1 MIEFNVAK
9 QLLQKLPIGYY
20 LKRRLDVSLENCRT
34 SYFDVANNRLAV
46 SYPQLRKLKDASEED
61 IRCLL
66 YHEVSHAL
74 LTPLKLHMNDIRNI
88 FEDERIETICKDF
101 YLNVNF
107 KEFCKKING
116 YNESMQPSNERE
128 FYYFIV
134 RFREGPADL
143 VEEVQDIIKKY
154 SRMNRLSSLN
164 VNDYEID
171 INIFY
176 NEVCERWKKM
186 HQSQESENET
196 QMQTNAADSK
206 QQSNNVEKSSEED
219 MKDSAESIAEKI
231 DAKSLIVKAIRT
243 IDYEMKLLVDVS
255 LQNALDAILHQRAK
269 KMKMNGAAMNSYSGA
284 FDVRSADRQDCKFF
298 IQSNRNGNVRRF
310 SKLKLNLFID
320 TSGSFCTS
328 EMKINKLLF
337 NLAMLEKK
345 TNDFEF
351 DVIAMNEC
359 EKLLEKSER
368 RIDCNGC
375 NLLDDEIFKIF
386 KKVQSNSSE
395 NVNIV
400 LFDGYAFSAKRFTSN
415 FSLKDN
421 IYRQN
426 FKAFNKSNVSI
437 ISDNS
442 NKYDIE
448 EFCPAAKKTFV
459 ADDYANNLISNVLR
473 CLQYRLS

>member
-1 MIEFNVAK
+1 MIEFNAAK

-116 YNESMQPSNERE
+116 YNESMQPNDERE
-128 FYYFIV
+128 FFYFIV
-134 RFREGPADL
+134 RFRKGPADL
-143 VEEVQDIIKKY
+143 VEQVQDIIKKY
-154 SRMNRLSSLN
+154 SILNRLSSFT
-164 VNDYEID
+164 VNNYESD
-171 INIFY
+171 VDIFY
-176 NEVCERWKKM
+176 LEVCERWKKM
-186 HQSQESENET
+186 HQSQESENEI
-196 QMQTNAADSK
+196 QMQSLRKLSSK
-206 QQSNNVEKSSEED
+206 QQSSNAEKSSE
-219 MKDSAESIAEKI
+219 DSAESIAENI
-231 DAKSLIVKAIRT
+231 DAKALIVKAIRT

-284 FDVRSADRQDCKFF
+284 FDARSADRQDCKFF

-351 DVIAMNEC
+351 DVIAMNES
-359 EKLLEKSER
+359 ETLLEKSKR
-368 RIDCNGC
+368 RINCNGC
-375 NLLDDEIFKIF
+375 NLLDDGIFEIF

-400 LFDGYAFSAKRFTSN
+400 LFDGYAFSAKRFFGN

-437 ISDNS
+437 ISDKS
-442 NKYDIE
+442 NEYDIE
-448 EFCPAAKKTFV
+448 EFCPAAKKKFV
-459 ADDYANNLISNVLR
+459 ADDYANNLISNVLK

>member
-34 SYFDVANNRLAV
+34 SYFDVVNNRLAV

-74 LTPLKLHMNDIRNI
+74 LTPLKLHVNDIRNI

-107 KEFCKKING
+107 KEFCKKVNG
-116 YNESMQPSNERE
+116 YNEAMQPNDERE
-128 FYYFIV
+128 FFYFIV
-134 RFREGPADL
+134 RFRKGPADL
-143 VEEVQDIIKKY
+143 VEQVHDIIKKY
-154 SRMNRLSSLN
+154 SILNRLSPYL
-164 VNDYEID
+164 VDDYETD
-171 INIFY
+171 VDTFY
-176 NEVCERWKKM
+176 REVCERWKKM
-186 HQSQESENET
+186 HQSQESKDET

-206 QQSNNVEKSSEED
+206 QQNNNAEKSSEDIE
-219 MKDSAESIAEKI
+219 DSAESIAENI

-243 IDYEMKLLVDVS
+243 IDYEMKQLVDVS
-255 LQNALDAILHQRAK
+255 LQNALDTILHQRAK
-269 KMKMNGAAMNSYSGA
+269 KMKMNRAAMNSYSGA
-284 FDVRSADRQDCKFF
+284 FDARSADRQDCKFF

-320 TSGSFCTS
+320 TSGSFYTS
-328 EMKINKLLF
+328 EKKINKLLF

-351 DVIAMNEC
+351 DVIAMNES
-359 EKLLEKSER
+359 ETLLEKSER
-368 RIDCNGC
+368 CIICNGC
-375 NLLDDEIFKIF
+375 NLLDDRIFEIF

-400 LFDGYAFSAKRFTSN
+400 LFDGYAFSAKRFFGK

-437 ISDNS
+437 ISDKS
-442 NKYDIE
+442 NEYDIE
-448 EFCPAAKKTFV
+448 EFCPAAKKTIV
-459 ADDYANNLISNVLR
+459 AYDYADNLISNVLR